1 MLSKTEKAKV
11 PSSVHSWTN
20 AGVFFCNGDRLRQQN
35 MVYST
40 LQGILL
46 LLCLKLGF

>member
-20 AGVFFCNGDRLRQQN
+20 GGVFFFV
-35 MVYST
+35 MET
-40 LQGILL
+40 T
-46 LLCLKLGF
+46 